1 MFQYSTPDTIYAE
14 LFEAVQTSGIFEDSK
29 TFVDALPKADPAL
42 ILKSFRESDHD
53 KGFELGSFVASNF
66 EIPWCKAADFESD
79 KERPVRQHIELLWDV
94 LKRDADAELPNS
106 SLISLPKP
114 YIVPGGRFREIY
126 YWDSYF
132 TMLGLAAS
140 GRIELIQN
148 MVDNFAFLIDRVG
161 FIPNGNRTYYCTRS
175 QPPLFVL
182 MVELLAKAKQ
192 DQSILASYL
201 TQLEKEYDFWM
212 SGSEKLSDD
221 LIAERRVAA
230 VNNGY
235 LNRYWDDSDL
245 PRQESHA
252 EDVELAK
259 HCDRDAS
266 SLYRDIRS
274 ACESGWDFSSRWLAD
289 QNSLASIQ
297 ASQIVP
303 VDLNAIMYKLESTLT
318 LAFRIADNVKR
329 AKLFQDRANHRKQF
343 IQSLFFD
350 DKEGFFVDLSLP
362 DLKSSST
369 LSLAAAF
376 PLFFELATPDQ
387 ARRVAERI
395 QGEFLKPGG
404 WVSTLNNSGQQWDA
418 PNGWAPLQWIV
429 FAGLKNYGFADE
441 ADLGAERWV
450 ENNLNVYS
458 QTGRLLE
465 KYDVEHIGALATG
478 GEYAVQDGFGWT
490 NGVLLSLMNEL
501 EIE

>member
-1 MFQYSTPDTIYAE
+1 MFQYSTPDKIYAE
-14 LFEAVQTSGIFEDSK
+14 LFEAVQTGDVFEDSK

-42 ILKSFRESDHD
+42 ILKSFRKSNHD
-53 KGFELGSFVASNF
+53 KAFELGSFVASNF
-66 EIPWCKAADFESD
+66 DIPRFEGADFESD
-79 KERPVRQHIELLWDV
+79 TKRPVRQHIDLLWDA
-94 LKRDADAELPNS
+94 LKRAPDTENPDS
-106 SLISLPKP
+106 SLISLPNP

-182 MVELLAKAKQ
+182 MVELLAKVKQ

-221 LIAERRVAA
+221 LIAERRVIA

-259 HCDRDAS
+259 RCDRDAA

-289 QNSLASIQ
+289 QQSLASIR

-303 VDLNAIMYKLESTLT
+303 VDLNAIMYKLESTLA
-318 LAFRIADNVKR
+318 LAFRTADNAKR
-329 AKLFQDRANHRKQF
+329 ASLFENRAQHRKQL

-350 DKEGFFVDLSLP
+350 DKEGFFVDLTLP
-362 DLKSSST
+362 DLKSSGT

-376 PLFFELATPDQ
+376 PLFFDLATPDQ
-387 ARRVAERI
+387 AGRVSQRI
-395 QGEFLKPGG
+395 DKEFLKPGG
-404 WVSTLNNSGQQWDA
+404 WASTLNNSGQQWDA

-429 FAGLKNYGFADE
+429 YVGLTNYGFSRE
-441 ADLGAERWV
+441 AKEGARRWV
-450 ENNLNVYS
+450 KNNEAVFRS
-458 QTGRLLE
+458 TGKLLE
-465 KYDVEHIGALATG
+465 KYNVEETGLFAEG
-478 GEYAVQDGFGWT
+478 GEYTVQDGFGWT
-490 NGVLLSLMNEL
+490 NGVLVCLLNEL
-501 EIE
+501 EVE